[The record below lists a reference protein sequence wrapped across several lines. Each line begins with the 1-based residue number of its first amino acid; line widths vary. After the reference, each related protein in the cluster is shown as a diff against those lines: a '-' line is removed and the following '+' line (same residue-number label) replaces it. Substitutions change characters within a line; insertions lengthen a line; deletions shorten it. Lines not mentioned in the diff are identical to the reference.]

1 MQKWHNIKLIIS
13 LGLVVA
19 VAAGLYITMSK
30 LSAIVVG
37 YHNAIRLGQ
46 FQYRGQGSIPTRS
59 TPSVV
64 EVAATETTVSF
75 EELNTVTSITPGV
88 FTLDLSATTL
98 AADGTFGLTVNGA
111 EVTATS
117 SFATTFVYPGTTLEL
132 SFSSR
137 QVAFQFTGE
146 GSTEVTIPGEH
157 THLTVDG
164 IETAVDI
171 PGITTTLTVTG
182 STNVIVGVPE
192 TVTQMTIPSVEY
204 VFTAVTDTIT
214 EDGGTKYCGDQ
225 TLAAGDAGN
234 TCVMGTIFTVT
245 LPSDVSP
252 LYLHL
257 GGLTTSFAISGITTT
272 IVPEQILLVSSLQIA

>member
-1 MQKWHNIKLIIS
+1 MSPHRSSCASSILHTEETAV
-13 LGLVVA
+13 LG
-19 VAAGLYITMSK
+19 
-30 LSAIVVG
+30 
-37 YHNAIRLGQ
+37 
-46 FQYRGQGSIPTRS
+46 

-64 EVAATETTVSF
+64 EGAAAETTVSF

-117 SFATTFVYPGTTLEL
+117 NFATTFIYPGTTLEL

-146 GSTEVTIPGEH
+146 GSTEITIPGEH

-204 VFTAVTDTIT
+204 VFSAITDTIT
-214 EDGGTKYCGDQ
+214 EDGGSKYCGDQ
-225 TLAAGDAGN
+225 TLAAGDTGSA
-234 TCVMGTIFTVT
+234 CVMGTIFTVT
-245 LPSDVSP
+245 LPSDASP

-272 IVPEQILLVSSLQIA
+272 FFPEQTITILKDGSASFL

>member
-1 MQKWHNIKLIIS
+1 
-13 LGLVVA
+13 
-19 VAAGLYITMSK
+19 MSK

-204 VFTAVTDTIT
+204 VFTAITDTIT
-214 EDGGTKYCGDQ
+214 EDNGTKYCGTFTDQ
-225 TLAAGDAGN
+225 TLDGETGSA
-234 TCVMGTIFTVT
+234 CVMGAAFTVT
-245 LPSDVSP
+245 LPSDASP

-257 GGLTTSFAISGITTT
+257 GGLTPSFAISGITTT
-272 IVPEQILLVSSLQIA
+272 IVPEQILLVSPLQIA

>member
-1 MQKWHNIKLIIS
+1 M
-13 LGLVVA
+13 
-19 VAAGLYITMSK
+19 
-30 LSAIVVG
+30 
-37 YHNAIRLGQ
+37 
-46 FQYRGQGSIPTRS
+46 
-59 TPSVV
+59 
-64 EVAATETTVSF
+64 EVAAAETTVSF

-88 FTLDLSATTL
+88 FSLDLSATTL
-98 AADGTFGLTVNGA
+98 AEDGTFGLTVNGQS
-111 EVTATS
+111 VGATS
-117 SFATTFVYPGTTLEL
+117 DFATTFIYPGTTLEL

-146 GSTEVTIPGEH
+146 GSTEITIPGEH

-204 VFTAVTDTIT
+204 VFSAVTAIVSKISETY
-214 EDGGTKYCGDQ
+214 YCGDNTDQ
-225 TLAAGDAGN
+225 TLAAAGDDN
-234 TCVMGTIFTVT
+234 TCVMPTTFTVT
-245 LPSDVSP
+245 LPSDASP

-272 IVPEQILLVSSLQIA
+272 FVPEQIHCRHPFR

>member
-1 MQKWHNIKLIIS
+1 
-13 LGLVVA
+13 
-19 VAAGLYITMSK
+19 MSK
-30 LSAIVVG
+30 SCDYRASNLRLHALHTEGTAI
-37 YHNAIRLGQ
+37 LG
-46 FQYRGQGSIPTRS
+46 

-64 EVAATETTVSF
+64 EVAAAETTVSF

-98 AADGTFGLTVNGA
+98 PADGTFALTVNGA
-111 EVTATS
+111 EVAATN
-117 SFATTFVYPGTTLEL
+117 SFETTFIYPGTTLEL

-146 GSTEVTIPGEH
+146 GSTEITNPGEH

-204 VFTAVTDTIT
+204 VFSAITDTIT

-225 TLAAGDAGN
+225 TLAAGDAGS

-272 IVPEQILLVSSLQIA
+272 FVPEQTITIVKDGSTETSVIPAVVSSYVTTYWKYGAEWSALIV

>member
-1 MQKWHNIKLIIS
+1 M
-13 LGLVVA
+13 
-19 VAAGLYITMSK
+19 
-30 LSAIVVG
+30 
-37 YHNAIRLGQ
+37 
-46 FQYRGQGSIPTRS
+46 
-59 TPSVV
+59 
-64 EVAATETTVSF
+64 EVAAAETTVSF

-111 EVTATS
+111 EVKATN
-117 SFATTFVYPGTTLEL
+117 SFETTFIYPGTTLEL

-146 GSTEVTIPGEH
+146 GSTEITIPGEH

-204 VFTAVTDTIT
+204 VFNAITNTVTV
-214 EDGGTKYCGDQ
+214 DGVTKYCGDQ
-225 TLAAGDAGN
+225 TLEAGDAGN
-234 TCVMGTIFTVT
+234 TCVMGTTFTVT

-257 GGLTTSFAISGITTT
+257 GGLTTSFAISGITSTFK
-272 IVPEQILLVSSLQIA
+272 QSG

>member
-1 MQKWHNIKLIIS
+1 M
-13 LGLVVA
+13 G
-19 VAAGLYITMSK
+19 
-30 LSAIVVG
+30 
-37 YHNAIRLGQ
+37 
-46 FQYRGQGSIPTRS
+46 

-64 EVAATETTVSF
+64 EVAAAETTVSF

-111 EVTATS
+111 EVKATN
-117 SFATTFVYPGTTLEL
+117 SFETTFIYPGTTLEL

-146 GSTEVTIPGEH
+146 GSTEITIPGEH

-192 TVTQMTIPSVEY
+192 TVTQMTIPEATYMFS
-204 VFTAVTDTIT
+204 AITDTIT
-214 EDGGTKYCGDQ
+214 EDNGTKYCGDQ
-225 TLAAGDAGN
+225 TLADGAAGS

-257 GGLTTSFAISGITTT
+257 EGLTTSFAISGITTT
-272 IVPEQILLVSSLQIA
+272 FVPEQTITIVKDGSTETSVIPAVVNSYVATYWKYGAEWSALGVELET

>member
-1 MQKWHNIKLIIS
+1 MLTRLPLRVKS
-13 LGLVVA
+13 PPRETYTEESTTYVV
-19 VAAGLYITMSK
+19 VDGQTEETV
-30 LSAIVVG
+30 LSG
-37 YHNAIRLGQ
+37 N
-46 FQYRGQGSIPTRS
+46 
-59 TPSVV
+59 PSVV
-64 EVAATETTVSF
+64 EVPAAETTVSF
-75 EELNTVTSITPGV
+75 EAYNTHTSVSAAVFSVELG
-88 FTLDLSATTL
+88 AQTL
-98 AADGTFGLTVNGA
+98 ADGAFTFTVDGQP
-111 EVTATS
+111 VTATS
-117 SFATTFVYPGTTLEL
+117 NFATTFIYPGTTLEL

-146 GSTEVTIPGEH
+146 GSTEITVPGEH

-204 VFTAVTDTIT
+204 VFTAITDTIT
-214 EDGGTKYCGDQ
+214 EDGGTKFCGDQ
-225 TLAAGDAGN
+225 TLAAGDAGS

-272 IVPEQILLVSSLQIA
+272 IVPEQILLLSPPQIA